1 MICIKRR
8 DVKNELLI
16 IVAIILGFA
25 FNIIGFIEVVGFA
38 VAMA

>member
-1 MICIKRR
+1 MKK
-8 DVKNELLI
+8 VLI